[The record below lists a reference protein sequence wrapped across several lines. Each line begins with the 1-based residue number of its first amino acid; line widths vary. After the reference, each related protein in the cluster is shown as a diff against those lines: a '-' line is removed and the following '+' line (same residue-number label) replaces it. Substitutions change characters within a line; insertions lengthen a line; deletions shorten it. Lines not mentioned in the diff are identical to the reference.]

1 MVVVN
6 DGTVVDDAMVV
17 DGAAGRDV
25 VVDGTVALAVVGGPL
40 VIGTLVVDML
50 VPGALSIV
58 IVGSDSAA
66 VVTLEGAAST
76 GGVGLGRLVGRRPC
90 LGAGLSPSMAASAPN
105 TAIVS
110 TTKNATATANRVR
123 TARRSGARPGN
134 SPSKR
139 SVDEA
144 GVGVV
149 ASVVA
154 VSGNSIPDIGSGGA
168 PQVRQLPAPAAHGA
182 PHTPQY
188 RSTGPAL
195 IDRRSGRRASPLPC
209 RAHADSVIQR
219 EATPHMLRPTV
230 SLP

>member
-1 MVVVN
+1 VVVVN

-25 VVDGTVALAVVGGPL
+25 VVDGTVALSVVGGPL

-149 ASVVA
+149 AS
-154 VSGNSIPDIGSGGA
+154 GNSIPDMGSGGA

-195 IDRRSGRRASPLPC
+195 IDRRSGR
-209 RAHADSVIQR
+209 
-219 EATPHMLRPTV
+219 
-230 SLP
+230 